1 MKKGLSFRCFKGRYF
16 PFLLGNGIDC
26 VLIDYSGSMSCKSV
40 HLHLEQHQGTICAWY
55 KATHRD
61 YGKPL
66 LPILQSDYTLIAAG
80 GETYEVGE
88 FSQEFAPKRAVL
100 TTLVEATEFKLKIE
114 TFLTKK
120 HVLVEHYTL
129 IKMPEDKPFIALN
142 LHPPIIHWSNSFYT
156 FSERGNYKFS
166 YNHKK
171 RIIEANYELY
181 GIKGK
186 GILYTDFPQVSVEN
200 FYDGQRFILTNLKK
214 DKTFTKYLLIL
225 DEKDTPNY
233 KKDAERIL
241 NEIKEKG
248 YKEILKEHEEEWQE
262 YQKKSYINLPDKDLE
277 YLYYLSLY
285 LIRAHQNPKTGLIS
299 IGNYPVLWSGGVTNT
314 WDLFFPHKALLGSNR
329 VKEAESL
336 ICGYKKIFSRARNY
350 AKEFDTEG
358 AYFPWF
364 MNYEGKSLNFV
375 HPMEKPEI
383 EKFNNGCLVMQV
395 WDQYL
400 YTGDKRVL
408 ERYWDLIKETTDFLI
423 SSVVS
428 EKKSIAEIKK
438 GEGAD
443 ESISRENDT
452 SHLLTTIKAI
462 ESLIEASKI
471 LNKDIDSSYK
481 RIFEKL
487 KMGLK
492 QNYKGKILLPYKGAK
507 RINAGVF
514 THYLFN
520 LPEGIP
526 KEGIEKA
533 LKECRGKLG
542 LTNPGPEQNLI
553 WPWTENR
560 TSIVLA
566 YLKDKRAFKHLY
578 NATKYTSSLGAFPE
592 KIRPD
597 WFPINYWYVT
607 CHGSYVL
614 ALNSM
619 LVHSK
624 GDIIRILPGVPD
636 SWKDVEFEN
645 LRVPPGILV
654 SLKIRRD
661 SIKSLILNND
671 TEREIKVY
679 LEIPSKYQKFS
690 LKEPLLL
697 SPYEKRRI
705 I

>member
-1 MKKGLSFRCFKGRYF
+1 MSIQKVINKPYF

-26 VLIDYSGSMSCKSV
+26 ILIDYSGSMSCNSG

-61 YGKPL
+61 CGKPL

-88 FSQEFAPKRAVL
+88 FSQEFDPKKAIL
-100 TTLVEATEFKLKIE
+100 TTVVKATEFKLKIV
-114 TFLTKK
+114 TFLTKEQ
-120 HVLVEHYTL
+120 VLVEHYTL
-129 IKMPEDKPFIALN
+129 IKIPEDRPFIALN

-156 FSERGNYKFS
+156 FSEKGNYRFS
-166 YNHKK
+166 YNYKK
-171 RIIEANYELY
+171 RIIEADYEFY

-186 GILYTDFPQVSVEN
+186 GILYTDFPQVNVEN
-200 FYDGQRFILTNLKK
+200 FYGGKRFILTNLKK
-214 DKTFTKYLLIL
+214 NSTFTKYLLVL
-225 DEKDTPNY
+225 DEKDAPNY
-233 KKDAERIL
+233 KKDAEKIL

-248 YKEILKEHEEEWQE
+248 YKNILKVHQKEWQE
-262 YQKKSYINLPDKDLE
+262 YQRRSYINLPDKNLE

-299 IGNYPVLWSGGVTNT
+299 IGNYPILWAGGVTNT
-314 WDLFFPHKALLGSNR
+314 WDLIFLYKALLGSNR

-336 ICGYKKIFSRARNY
+336 ISGYKKVLPRARDY
-350 AKEFDTEG
+350 AKKLKVKG

-364 MNYEGKSLNFV
+364 MNYEGKSLCFV

-383 EKFNNGCLVMQV
+383 EKFNNGCLVMEV
-395 WDQYL
+395 WEQYL

-423 SSVVS
+423 SSVVA
-428 EKKSIAEIKK
+428 EKKNIAEIKE

-443 ESISRENDT
+443 ESISRKNDT

-462 ESLIEASKI
+462 NALIEAGKI

-487 KMGLK
+487 KIGLK

-507 RINAGVF
+507 RINAGLF

-526 KEGIEKA
+526 KEGVEKA

-542 LTNPGPEQNLI
+542 LTNPGTYQNLI
-553 WPWTENR
+553 WSWMENKA
-560 TSIVLA
+560 SIVLA
-566 YLKDKRAFKHLY
+566 HLKDKRAFKHLY
-578 NATKYTSSLGAFPE
+578 NGTKYTSSLGAFPE

-597 WFPINYWYVT
+597 GFPINYWFLT
-607 CHGSYVL
+607 CHGSYVW

-619 LVHSK
+619 LAHSK
-624 GDIIRILPGVPD
+624 GDRIRVIPGVPN
-636 SWKDVEFEN
+636 SWKDLEFEN
-645 LRVPPGILV
+645 LRVPPGILI
-654 SLKIRRD
+654 SLRIRRD
-661 SIKSLILNND
+661 SIKTLILTND
-671 TEREIKVY
+671 TKKQMKFY

-690 LKEPLLL
+690 LKEPVLLN
-697 SPYEKRRI
+697 PYEKMRVI
-705 I
+705 

>member
-1 MKKGLSFRCFKGRYF
+1 
-16 PFLLGNGIDC
+16 
-26 VLIDYSGSMSCKSV
+26 VV
-40 HLHLEQHQGTICAWY
+40 
-55 KATHRD
+55 
-61 YGKPL
+61 
-66 LPILQSDYTLIAAG
+66 
-80 GETYEVGE
+80 
-88 FSQEFAPKRAVL
+88 
-100 TTLVEATEFKLKIE
+100 
-114 TFLTKK
+114 
-120 HVLVEHYTL
+120 
-129 IKMPEDKPFIALN
+129 
-142 LHPPIIHWSNSFYT
+142 
-156 FSERGNYKFS
+156 
-166 YNHKK
+166 
-171 RIIEANYELY
+171 
-181 GIKGK
+181 
-186 GILYTDFPQVSVEN
+186 
-200 FYDGQRFILTNLKK
+200 
-214 DKTFTKYLLIL
+214 
-225 DEKDTPNY
+225 
-233 KKDAERIL
+233 
-241 NEIKEKG
+241 
-248 YKEILKEHEEEWQE
+248 LKEYEEEWQE
-262 YQKKSYINLPDKDLE
+262 YQKKSYINLPDKNLE

-299 IGNYPVLWSGGVTNT
+299 IGNYPVLWQGGVTNT
-314 WDLFFPHKALLGSNR
+314 WDLFFSHKALLGANR

-336 ICGYKKIFSRARNY
+336 ICGYKKILPRARDY
-350 AKEFDTEG
+350 AKKLKVKG

-395 WDQYL
+395 WEQYL
-400 YTGDKRVL
+400 YIGDKRVL

-428 EKKSIAEIKK
+428 EKKNIAEIKK

-443 ESISRENDT
+443 ESIPRENDT

-462 ESLIEASKI
+462 GALIEAGKI
-471 LNKDIDSSYK
+471 LNKDIGSSYK

-487 KMGLK
+487 KAGLK
-492 QNYKGKILLPYKGAK
+492 QNYRRKILLPFKGAK
-507 RINAGVF
+507 RINTTLF

-526 KEGIEKA
+526 KEGVEKA

-542 LTNPGPEQNLI
+542 LTNPGPYQNLI
-553 WPWTENR
+553 WPWMENKV
-560 TSIVLA
+560 SIVLA

-578 NATKYTSSLGAFPE
+578 NGTKYTSSLGAFPE

-597 WFPINYWYVT
+597 GFPINYWYVT
-607 CHGSYVL
+607 CHGSYVW

-624 GDIIRILPGVPD
+624 GDRIRVIPGIPD

-661 SIKSLILNND
+661 SIKSLILTND
-671 TEREIKVY
+671 TKRQMKLY

-697 SPYEKRRI
+697 NPYEKMRVI
-705 I
+705 